1 MFVHAIVSV
10 YLHRYDKS
18 SCQGLQ
24 LRSLPNKGIL
34 EKLIVKKYFA
44 FAIILPETFSWSVWD
59 QMLLDQSDK
68 CVSPGSVLTN
78 FVTSAMLV
86 SLWLNVFIL

>member
-44 FAIILPETFSWSVWD
+44 FAIILPETFSWSV
-59 QMLLDQSDK
+59 
-68 CVSPGSVLTN
+68 
-78 FVTSAMLV
+78 
-86 SLWLNVFIL
+86 